1 MGGDLTQAVLFLLK
15 LVLFGMLSIGVIVV
29 ALLLIVV
36 LRTLV
41 TTAWEA
47 IGGKVKPKKKIF

>member
-1 MGGDLTQAVLFLLK
+1 LTQAVLFLLK